1 MTLSLMVMPP
11 LISAALLALAARSL
25 GRKTIAVL
33 ACAAIA
39 LSFLAAVWTSA
50 PLLAVTYESMSS
62 LANLESL
69 PQVSRT
75 MDGVPYLQ
83 EDLYTWIGVGSLRV
97 NIGFHLDAVA
107 ALMVLVVTGVGL
119 LIHLYAAGYMADDPD
134 FGRFFCYMNL
144 FVAAMLILVL
154 ADNLVLLYL
163 GWEGV
168 GACSYLLIG
177 FWYREPANGYA
188 ARKAFVVTRVGDAA
202 LALGLFLLAR
212 DLGTLRIDEVAS
224 GAARLWVAGDPAVT
238 LVAALL
244 LFGAVGKSAQLPLQV
259 WLPDAMAGPAPVSAL
274 IHAATMVTAGV
285 YLIAR
290 THVIFL
296 MAPAVMMTVAIVG
309 TLTAFLAGCAALAQ
323 KDIKRVLAYSTISQI
338 GFMFA
343 ALGVGAFMVALF
355 HLMTHAFFKA
365 LLFLS
370 AGTVSHACHG
380 ETDLF
385 RMGGLR
391 RGRALPGTAAL
402 AAVGVG
408 SLAGLPLITSG
419 FYSKDAILW
428 AALQPPYGHP
438 MILAGLM
445 ITAGLT
451 ALYAFRW
458 YFMIFSGSPGP
469 ASRGEVHR
477 PRGLMLWPCVGLAAG
492 ALLIGFLE
500 TPETLGGYHA
510 LGDFL
515 DPVFAAAEH
524 TVGGEH
530 AGFASEEAAHTA
542 ELAVQGTAAALSL
555 IGVLLAYYFFV
566 MRPGWLERL
575 ERGAVGRSIGAL
587 WRSGWGFD
595 AAYDLIFVRPYVALA
610 NLLRGEPV
618 DAVIDAIAGT
628 VRISSVLLSVTQ
640 TGRLRTYAGALVFG
654 ILLLLTIWLWP

>member
-11 LISAALLALAARSL
+11 LISAALLAVAG
-25 GRKTIAVL
+25 GRMGRRAIAVL
-33 ACAAIA
+33 ACAAVA
-39 LSFLAAVWTSA
+39 LSFMAAVWTSA
-50 PLLAVTYESMSS
+50 PLIATTYESMSS
-62 LANLESL
+62 LAALEFL
-69 PQVSRT
+69 PQLSMT
-75 MDGVPYLQ
+75 MEGVPYLQ

-97 NIGFHLDAVA
+97 NMGFHFDAVA
-107 ALMVLVVTGVGL
+107 ALMVLVVTGIGL

-134 FGRFFCYMNL
+134 YGRFFCYMNL

-177 FWYREPANGYA
+177 FWYREPANGAA

-202 LALGLFLLAR
+202 LALGLFILAR
-212 DLGTLRIDEVAS
+212 DLGTLWIDEIAGS
-224 GAARLWVAGDPAVT
+224 AARVWTVGDPTVT

-244 LFGAVGKSAQLPLQV
+244 LIGAAGKSAQLPLQV
-259 WLPDAMAGPAPVSAL
+259 WLPDAMAGPTPVSAL

-296 MAPAVMMTVAIVG
+296 MAPAVMAAVAIVG

-338 GFMFA
+338 GYMFA
-343 ALGVGAFMVALF
+343 ALGVGAFTAALF

-370 AGTVSHACHG
+370 AGTISHACHG
-380 ETDLF
+380 ETDLR

-391 RGRALPGTAAL
+391 HGRALPGTAAL

-438 MILAGLM
+438 VILAGLFV
-445 ITAGLT
+445 TAGLT

-458 YFMIFSGSPGP
+458 YFMIFSGPPGP
-469 ASRGEVHR
+469 ASKAEVHR
-477 PRGLMLWPCVGLAAG
+477 PGALLLWPCVGLAAG
-492 ALLIGFLE
+492 ALLAGFLE
-500 TPETLGGYHA
+500 TPGTLGGYHA

-515 DPVFAAAEH
+515 NPVFSASAHSA
-524 TVGGEH
+524 GGEH
-530 AGFASEEAAHTA
+530 AGFASAQAAHTA
-542 ELAVQGTAAALSL
+542 ELVLQGSAAAMSL
-555 IGVLLAYYFFV
+555 ICVLLAYYFFV
-566 MRPGWLERL
+566 MRPAWFQRL
-575 ERGAVGRSIGAL
+575 QRGSAGSLIEAL

-595 AAYDLIFVRPYVALA
+595 AVYEAVFVRPYMALA
-610 NLLRGEPV
+610 KLLRGEP
-618 DAVIDAIAGT
+618 IDDVVNAIAGT
-628 VRISSVLLSVTQ
+628 ARVSSALLSVTQ
-640 TGRLRTYAGALVFG
+640 TGRLRTYAGALVLG

>member
-1 MTLSLMVMPP
+1 MTLSLMVVPP
-11 LISAALLALAARSL
+11 LISAALLALAG
-25 GRKTIAVL
+25 GRMGKKAIAVL
-33 ACAAIA
+33 ACGAVA
-39 LSFLAAVWTSA
+39 LSFMAAVWTSA
-50 PLLAVTYESMSS
+50 PLLATTYESMSS
-62 LANLESL
+62 LSGLESL
-69 PQVSRT
+69 PQVFRT
-75 MDGVPYLQ
+75 MEGVPYVQ
-83 EDLYTWIGVGSLRV
+83 EDLYTWIGVGSLLV
-97 NIGFHLDAVA
+97 NIGFHLDALA

-134 FGRFFCYMNL
+134 YGRFFCYMNL
-144 FVAAMLILVL
+144 FVATMLILVL

-177 FWYREPANGYA
+177 FWYREPANGAA

-212 DLGTLRIDEVAS
+212 DLGTLQIDEVAS
-224 GAARLWVAGDPAVT
+224 GAARLWAVGDPAVT

-244 LFGAVGKSAQLPLQV
+244 LIGAVGKSAQLPLQV

-296 MAPAVMMTVAIVG
+296 MAPAVMTAVAIVG

-338 GFMFA
+338 GYMFA
-343 ALGVGAFMVALF
+343 ALGVGAFAAALF
-355 HLMTHAFFKA
+355 HLTTHAFFKA

-380 ETDLF
+380 ETDLH

-402 AAVGVG
+402 AAVGVA

-438 MILAGLM
+438 MILAGLFV
-445 ITAGLT
+445 TAGLT

-469 ASRGEVHR
+469 ASRAEVHR
-477 PRGLMLWPCVGLAAG
+477 PGALLLWPCVGLAAG

-515 DPVFAAAEH
+515 SPVFAAAEH

-530 AGFASEEAAHTA
+530 AGFASAEAAHTA
-542 ELAVQGTAAALSL
+542 ELALQGAAAAMSL

-566 MRPGWLERL
+566 MRPAWLERL
-575 ERGAVGRSIGAL
+575 KQGAAGRLIEAT

-595 AAYDLIFVRPYVALA
+595 AVYERVFVRPYVALA
-610 NLLRGEPV
+610 KLLRGEPV
-618 DAVIDAIAGT
+618 DEVVDAIVGT
-628 VRISSVLLSVTQ
+628 ARISSVLLSVTQ

>member
-11 LISAALLALAARSL
+11 LISAALLALAGGRL
-25 GRKTIAVL
+25 GRKTIAAL
-33 ACAAIA
+33 ACAALL
-39 LSFLAAVWTSA
+39 LSFVAAVWASA
-50 PLLAVTYESMSS
+50 PLLATTYESMSS
-62 LANLESL
+62 LSGVESL

-75 MDGVPYLQ
+75 MEGVPYVQ
-83 EDLYTWIGVGSLRV
+83 EDLYTWFGVGSLRV
-97 NIGFHLDAVA
+97 NIGFRLDAVA
-107 ALMVLVVTGVGL
+107 ALMVLIVTGVGL

-202 LALGLFLLAR
+202 LAMGLFLLAR
-212 DLGTLRIDEVAS
+212 DLGTLRIDEVTD
-224 GAARLWVAGDPAVT
+224 GAARLWAVGDPAVT

-259 WLPDAMAGPAPVSAL
+259 WLPDAMAGPTPVSAL

-296 MAPAVMMTVAIVG
+296 LAPAVMAAVAIVG

-343 ALGVGAFMVALF
+343 ALGVGAFAVAMF

-380 ETDLF
+380 ETDLH

-391 RGRALPGTAAL
+391 HGRALPGTAAL

-428 AALQPPYGHP
+428 ASLQPPYGHP

-445 ITAGLT
+445 VTAGLT
-451 ALYAFRW
+451 ALYSFRW
-458 YFMIFSGSPGP
+458 YFMIFSGAPGP

-477 PRGLMLWPCVGLAAG
+477 PRALMLWPCVGLAAG

-515 DPVFAAAEH
+515 NPVFAAAEH
-524 TVGGEH
+524 AGGGEYT
-530 AGFASEEAAHTA
+530 GFASEEAAHTA
-542 ELAVQGTAAALSL
+542 ELAIEGTAAAMSL
-555 IGVLLAYYFFV
+555 IGVLLAYYLFV
-566 MRPGWLERL
+566 MRPAWLERL
-575 ERGAVGRSIGAL
+575 QRATLGSIIERV

-595 AAYDLIFVRPYVALA
+595 VIYDHVFVRPYVSIAK
-610 NLLRGEPV
+610 LLRGEPV
-618 DAVIDAIAGT
+618 DEVVDAIAGT
-628 VRISSVLLSVTQ
+628 ARLSSVLLSLTQ